1 MPRRGTA
8 GRRLCLAVA
17 IAAFGAMT
25 YAAVAL
31 AASDTIA
38 TAGAASEYSQPT
50 YNTDQGAVV
59 SFQNQ
64 GVTHNV
70 TAREKGPDGKALF
83 RTPTFSNGTL
93 SVDGTQYLPAG
104 DYAFFCTVHPTTM
117 NATLHVTGAG
127 TPQARPSGTA
137 KLKTKTISNAVKKGL
152 LVAVTASTQ
161 VPGATVSAKLGK
173 ASLGKKTTSLSAGAQ
188 NVKLKLS
195 KSGKS
200 KLSSKSSAKVTVSVD
215 IPFGAPATAKTKLK

>member
-1 MPRRGTA
+1 MA
-8 GRRLCLAVA
+8 
-17 IAAFGAMT
+17 
-25 YAAVAL
+25 YAAIAL

-38 TAGAASEYSQPT
+38 TAGPASEYSQPT

-70 TAREKGPDGKALF
+70 TARQIGPDGKALF

-117 NATLHVTGAG
+117 NATLHVTGNG
-127 TPQARPSGTA
+127 TPQARPSATA
-137 KLKTKTISNAVKKGL
+137 KLRTRKISKALKG
-152 LVAVTASTQ
+152 VMVDITASTKID
-161 VPGATVSAKLGK
+161 GATVTAKLGK
-173 ASLGKKTTSLSAGAQ
+173 TKIGKAAASLFAGAQ
-188 NVKLKLS
+188 TVRVKLS
-195 KSGKS
+195 KSGKG
-200 KLSSKSSAKVTVSVD
+200 KLAKKSSAKVSVTVD
-215 IPFGAPATAKTKLK
+215 IPFGTPATAKSKLT